1 MECPSLLFPWLD
13 YSTRMPHHEI
23 LYPVINSP
31 RTLADLMAWRGVALV
46 DVVEADNQRQRAF
59 IIPLYL
65 AHQLSSPLRFH
76 LYGLRKIQNNI
87 NIGMTYLG
95 YPTAFLP
102 VLPSTTTTAAT
113 TSVASP
119 LSVVLD
125 PSPLLSSN
133 HLISAASDIATVDV
147 VESARVFEAV
157 APDTSLLA
165 GFGIVVVLCIVAGY
179 VWANEVVPV
188 SRTKLAISK
197 SRGGKSQICVLGVYS
212 CMCMVLFYM
221 MCSYINHF
229 VMNFVF
235 QRYESI
241 WMVSKLQMMMLPLQ
255 MNLMQQLS
263 KS

>member
-1 MECPSLLFPWLD
+1 MTALLNLTVKIKLFGQHIESISKL
-13 YSTRMPHHEI
+13 
-23 LYPVINSP
+23 
-31 RTLADLMAWRGVALV
+31 
-46 DVVEADNQRQRAF
+46 NQRQRAF

-87 NIGMTYLG
+87 IIGMTYLG

-113 TSVASP
+113 TSVASPSP

-241 WMVSKLQMMMLPLQ
+241 WMVSKLQMMMLLLQ
-255 MNLMQQLS
+255 MNLMQQLQLS

>member
-1 MECPSLLFPWLD
+1 
-13 YSTRMPHHEI
+13 
-23 LYPVINSP
+23 
-31 RTLADLMAWRGVALV
+31 
-46 DVVEADNQRQRAF
+46 
-59 IIPLYL
+59 
-65 AHQLSSPLRFH
+65 
-76 LYGLRKIQNNI
+76 
-87 NIGMTYLG
+87 MTYLG

-212 CMCMVLFYM
+212 CICMVLFYTI
-221 MCSYINHF
+221 CVLTPIIS
-229 VMNFVF
+229 
-235 QRYESI
+235 S
-241 WMVSKLQMMMLPLQ
+241 
-255 MNLMQQLS
+255 
-263 KS
+263 